1 MTAHKSF
8 PKAQRRKERGEPW
21 CGPSRVL
28 LCVLRLCGK
37 LFQIS
42 IDSENLKDKN
52 DEVANVC

>member
-1 MTAHKSF
+1 MVRPIAGVT
-8 PKAQRRKERGEPW
+8 
-21 CGPSRVL
+21 
-28 LCVLRLCGK
+28 LRLCGK